1 VPTTAQLIVVLSFFG
16 VFGHFRFT
24 LKFEMTQQCPP
35 VLSFHLLQMGFIS
48 PPNLVRFPDGLF
60 CNFVVAI
67 VITLEILVALKQS
80 LIFILIA

>member
-1 VPTTAQLIVVLSFFG
+1 MGFISPP
-16 VFGHFRFT
+16 
-24 LKFEMTQQCPP
+24 KFEMTQQCHP

-67 VITLEILVALKQS
+67 ITLEILVALKQS

>member
-1 VPTTAQLIVVLSFFG
+1 VPSTAQLIVVLSFFG

-24 LKFEMTQQCPP
+24 LKFEMTQQCHP

-67 VITLEILVALKQS
+67 ITLEILVALKQS